1 MRKNLALIAI
11 AALFLPALVM
21 PGNAQRS
28 GKNRTAPRPESERS
42 ERRETRADAEE
53 DADMPSFFRGEMTKM
68 EYMQRRAEQI
78 ALRRGVY
85 DDPTGKMRAQA
96 IRTLERQQQ
105 QQLRL
110 QSESP
115 AVPLI
120 DSSRAWTPLGPDPI
134 PNGSGQGGVGNP
146 TAGRTISIAVHPTN
160 PNTAYIGTAQGGLYR
175 TLDGGSTWTQ
185 LMDTGLTLAIGSL
198 MLVPSDSTTLWVGT
212 GEGGFSADS
221 HFGYGVYR
229 ISNADSDAPILAGPF
244 NKNGAAADVMTGRSA
259 TALAVDPNDPNVIY
273 VGTSS
278 AIGGIGGDVFGTAP
292 ARGLFK
298 STNAMSANPTFTKLT
313 IGAAGAGDLRVQDI
327 VYEPGS
333 SSNLLVGTAV
343 TAGTLGGVWRTTDAN
358 VAAPAFT
365 QTLSLT
371 SFALN
376 TLLRPELAIQKTGAT
391 VTAYIA
397 SSEDS
402 GAATCGT
409 GGTLR
414 KSTDGGVTWS
424 APLPSGNGFCAGQ
437 CFYDIALAV
446 NPTNANDVLLGGNV
460 IGACTKA
467 IAKSTDGG
475 TVFVERGIGVHADN
489 QVAKFAPSNPLTV
502 YEGNDG
508 GIYKSTD
515 GGITYASFN
524 RKGFQATQFQS
535 IALHP
540 TDRHFM
546 LGGTQDNGTEW
557 LQPNRNWTNADGGDG
572 GFALIDQGA
581 TDTENVVMY
590 HTYFNQQ
597 NNLVGFVRMTKASC
611 IPTKD
616 WAFRGACGAGG
627 NDPTPACDGSQ
638 EVLAN
643 GMVCNEPVEFYAP
656 MALGPGTPNTVYYG
670 TNRLYRSTNRGDT
683 MPAVSQ
689 SLGSTLTA
697 IGISRQNDNVRLVGT
712 RAGTVFLTTTGSSTL
727 TNVTGAISP
736 TRYVARTVIDPNS
749 ATTAYVTL
757 AGYGTP
763 AAPVQ
768 HVWKT
773 TNLAEPATTWVAA
786 SNGLP
791 DDPVNAFV
799 IDPTNSNNLY
809 AGTDIGVYRST
820 DAGAS
825 WTPFGIGFPRV
836 AVFDMAI
843 QSNHRILRVSTH
855 GRGIWEI
862 ALRAVAAKV
871 ADFNGDGRTD
881 LAVQRPN
888 DNWYVFNSTLS
899 ITDATPP
906 PTTVGFEG
914 IAGDR
919 LVPGDYDGDG
929 KTDFAVFRPSDNTWR
944 IRFSGGGADSVITFG
959 STNDKPMQ
967 ADYDGDGKTDIAVY
981 RPDSPVAGQATFF
994 VQRSSDSTLFVMQW
1008 GLSSDKAVAGDYD
1021 GDGKADFAVWRPG
1034 TGIWYVLKSSC
1045 NYGCFDGPQWGLSGD
1060 KLVPGDYDGDGKFD
1074 PAVYRPS
1081 NGTWYVLKSG
1091 DGAVK
1096 SAQWGISTDVP
1107 VPGDYDGDGMTDFA
1121 VFRDSSGDWFVL
1133 KSSNQPVRGLHW
1145 GASGDVPV
1153 PARYIPEQAT
1163 P

>member
-1 MRKNLALIAI
+1 MRKNLALV
-11 AALFLPALVM
+11 ALTALLLPALVM
-21 PGNAQRS
+21 PGQAQRS
-28 GKNRTAPRPESERS
+28 GRNRTAPRPESERA
-42 ERRETRADAEE
+42 ERGEAGEGE
-53 DADMPSFFRGEMTKM
+53 DADVPSFFRGEINKKD
-68 EYMQRRAEQI
+68 YMDRRSEQI
-78 ALRRGVY
+78 ALRRGMY
-85 DDPTGKMRAQA
+85 DDPTGKMRARA
-96 IRTLERQQQ
+96 IRMMERQEQD
-105 QQLRL
+105 LRRL

-115 AVPLI
+115 DVPLI

-146 TAGRTISIAVHPTN
+146 TSGRTISIAVDPSDAN
-160 PNTAYIGTAQGGLYR
+160 KAYIGTAQGGLYR
-175 TLDGGSTWTQ
+175 TLDGGQTWTQ

-198 MLVPSDSTTLWVGT
+198 FFVPTSPPTLWVGT

-221 HFGYGVYR
+221 FFGYGVYR
-229 ISNADSDAPILAGPF
+229 ITDPGSDAPVLAGPF

-259 TALAVDPNDPNVIY
+259 AALAVDPNDPNILY

-292 ARGLFK
+292 TRGLFK

-313 IGAAGAGDLRVQDI
+313 IGAIGAGDQRVQDL

-333 SSNLLVGTAV
+333 STNLLVGTAV
-343 TAGTLGGVWRTTDAN
+343 TAGTNGGVWRTTDAN
-358 VAAPAFT
+358 VAAPTFT
-365 QTLSLT
+365 QTLSIT

-376 TLLRPELAIQKTGAT
+376 TLVRPELAIHKVGGTTT
-391 VTAYIA
+391 VYIA

-446 NPTNANDVLLGGNV
+446 NPNNANDVLLGGNV

-475 TVFVERGIGVHADN
+475 TLFVERGIGVHADN
-489 QVAKFAPSNPLTV
+489 QVAKFAPSNPLIV

-524 RKGFQATQFQS
+524 NKGFQATQFQS

-540 TDRHFM
+540 SDRHFM

-572 GFALIDQGA
+572 GFALIDQSA
-581 TDTENVVMY
+581 VDTENVNMY

-597 NNLVGFVRMTKASC
+597 NNVVGFARMTKASC

-616 WAFRGACGAGG
+616 WVFRGACGAGG
-627 NDPTPACDGSQ
+627 NDPTPSCDGSQ

-643 GMVCNEPVEFYAP
+643 GMVCNEAVEFYAP

-689 SLGSTLTA
+689 NLGSTLTA
-697 IGISRQNDNVRLVGT
+697 IGISRQNDNIRLVGT

-736 TRYVARTVIDPNS
+736 TRYIARTAIDPNS

-757 AGYGTP
+757 AGFGTP
-763 AAPVQ
+763 ATPVQ

-773 TNLAEPATTWVAA
+773 TNLAEPTTTWVAA

-799 IDPTNSNNLY
+799 IDPANSNNLY
-809 AGTDIGVYRST
+809 AGTDIGIYRST
-820 DAGAS
+820 DAGAN
-825 WTPFGIGFPRV
+825 WAPFGIGFPRV
-836 AVFDMAI
+836 AAFDMAI
-843 QSNHRILRVSTH
+843 QNNNRILRVATH

-862 ALRAVAAKV
+862 ALRPVAAKV
-871 ADFNGDGRTD
+871 ADFNGDGRSD
-881 LAVQRPN
+881 ISVQRPN
-888 DNWYVFNSTLS
+888 DSWYVINSTLS
-899 ITDATPP
+899 ITDPP
-906 PTTVGFEG
+906 APAPPVAFEG
-914 IAGDR
+914 VSGDQ

-929 KTDFAVFRPSDNTWR
+929 KTDFAVFRSTDNSWR
-944 IRFSGGGADSVITFG
+944 IRFSGGGDSNTVFG
-959 STNDKPMQ
+959 SSGDKPMQ
-967 ADYDGDGKTDIAVY
+967 SDYDGDGKTDIAVY
-981 RPDSPVAGQATFF
+981 RPNSPVSGQATFF
-994 VQRSSDSTLFVMQW
+994 VKQSSDGSLFTVQW
-1008 GLSSDKAVAGDYD
+1008 GLTTDKAVAGDYD
-1021 GDGKADFAVWRPG
+1021 GDNKADFAVWRPG
-1034 TGIWYVLKSSC
+1034 SAVWYVLKSSC
-1045 NYGCFDGPQWGLSGD
+1045 AYACFDGAQWGLDGD
-1060 KLVPGDYDGDGKFD
+1060 KLVPADYDGDGKFD
-1074 PAVYRPS
+1074 RAVYRPS

-1091 DGAVK
+1091 DGAVR
-1096 SAQWGISTDVP
+1096 SVQWGNSTDTP

-1121 VFRDSSGDWFVL
+1121 VWRGSTGDWFVL
-1133 KSSNQPVRGLHW
+1133 KSSNQPVRGFHW
-1145 GASGDVPV
+1145 GATGDTP
-1153 PARYIPEQAT
+1153 PAAKYIPEQAT